1 MCKQVSGPSLGT
13 AASCTDEGAGPL
25 VSAEETKPLA
35 EHLDQLERPMDL
47 GSSAPGLLGGAF
59 SFACVVRMDSFNHW
73 CRVFDFSNVEADCD
87 SITAGAVGLTRDLHF
102 TVFRR
107 KQPFS
112 VTVHDFFEPGRE
124 FTMLCTVSG
133 SGHMR
138 VLKDGVLVGE
148 SPHGAAPLP
157 KPRPRMVVGGH
168 FKFRA
173 QVFRGSLRGVR
184 MWDREISWADAA
196 RD

>member
-1 MCKQVSGPSLGT
+1 
-13 AASCTDEGAGPL
+13 
-25 VSAEETKPLA
+25 
-35 EHLDQLERPMDL
+35 
-47 GSSAPGLLGGAF
+47 
-59 SFACVVRMDSFNHW
+59 
-73 CRVFDFSNVEADCD
+73 
-87 SITAGAVGLTRDLHF
+87 
-102 TVFRR
+102 
-107 KQPFS
+107 
-112 VTVHDFFEPGRE
+112 
-124 FTMLCTVSG
+124 MLCTVSA